1 MGGVSGAFG
10 VVNPSRSAG
19 FGDTFRNI
27 NVYSAGKVTCQ
38 IIMIL
43 TVLRLQAENK
53 FFLCCFVTVVYIEK
67 INLP

>member
-10 VVNPSRSAG
+10 VVNPSRSTG
-19 FGDTFRNI
+19 FGDPFRNT

-38 IIMIL
+38 IIMIPI
-43 TVLRLQAENK
+43 VLRLQAENK
-53 FFLCCFVTVVYIEK
+53 FFVLFCIEK